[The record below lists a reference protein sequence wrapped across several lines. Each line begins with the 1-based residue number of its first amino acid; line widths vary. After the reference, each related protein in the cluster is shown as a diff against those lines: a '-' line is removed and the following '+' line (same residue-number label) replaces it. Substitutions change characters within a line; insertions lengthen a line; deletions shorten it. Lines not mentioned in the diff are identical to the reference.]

1 MNDLLDTIAVIQ
13 YFLKHKNIGKAVSEI
28 LAHPDERAFYIST
41 SA

>member
-1 MNDLLDTIAVIQ
+1 MNYLLDTIVVIR

-28 LAHPDERAFYIST
+28 FAHPDETTFYIST